1 VKRNAW
7 PWAVLA
13 LLLISVTAPAG
24 MLCTHGDL
32 NRLNRRLHGQIVD
45 YTHNHG
51 ADRRIWS
58 PALCEKRDLYVYL
71 PPCYDPGQQYPFILW
86 LHGYAQDE
94 HAFLEY
100 VVEPLDQ
107 AISCGQLPPLIV
119 AAPDGSLTGTARYL
133 KAGSFFLNNKAGRFE
148 DFIMQDVWNFVTVSY
163 PIRPEREAHVLAGA
177 SMGGGAA
184 YNLSIKYRDRV
195 KHVIGIFPPLN
206 LRWLD
211 CHCKYM
217 RPFDP
222 CCWGWRTDFSRR
234 CEVVGRFYVV
244 IAIRLRRIFDD
255 LYDIGPETAAQVSW
269 ENPIE
274 MIDRLSLQE
283 GELNMYI
290 AYGGRD
296 QFNINAQVES
306 FLYRAGQR
314 GLTVAVDYDPKGKHD
329 SRTAL
334 RMFPATVAWLAPLLA
349 PYSPG
354 PVRDSAAP

>member
-1 VKRNAW
+1 MPLTAGTRLGSYEVVGLLGAGAMGEVYRGLDTKLGREV
-7 PWAVLA
+7 AVRILPELFALDPDRLA
-13 LLLISVTAPAG
+13 RS
-24 MLCTHGDL
+24 
-32 NRLNRRLHGQIVD
+32 
-45 YTHNHG
+45 
-51 ADRRIWS
+51 
-58 PALCEKRDLYVYL
+58 
-71 PPCYDPGQQYPFILW
+71 
-86 LHGYAQDE
+86 
-94 HAFLEY
+94 
-100 VVEPLDQ
+100 
-107 AISCGQLPPLIV
+107 
-119 AAPDGSLTGTARYL
+119 
-133 KAGSFFLNNKAGRFE
+133 
-148 DFIMQDVWNFVTVSY
+148 
-163 PIRPEREAHVLAGA
+163 EREAHVLAGA